1 MIIHRTHV
9 KSFRSCMPFKSKQID
24 IQTSFECN
32 SSVPPPK
39 KKKKNIYI
47 YITMFMKMLDTIQ
60 NNISYGIFK
69 FGRKLIK
76 EKPLKDH
83 FQDNTEIEWNS
94 LPIDITRKYE
104 NF

>member
-1 MIIHRTHV
+1 
-9 KSFRSCMPFKSKQID
+9 
-24 IQTSFECN
+24 
-32 SSVPPPK
+32 
-39 KKKKNIYI
+39 
-47 YITMFMKMLDTIQ
+47 MFMKMLDTIQ